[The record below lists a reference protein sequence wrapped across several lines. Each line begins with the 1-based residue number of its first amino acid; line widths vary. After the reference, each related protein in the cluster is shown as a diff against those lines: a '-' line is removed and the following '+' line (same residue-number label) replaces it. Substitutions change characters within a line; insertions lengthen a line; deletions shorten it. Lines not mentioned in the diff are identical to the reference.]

1 MANEMRS
8 AAIIIAKT
16 AALQTLVERQADTEP
31 HFDPLA
37 CAAVVRYDSHC
48 GLPHWRDFNIGGK
61 LR

>member
-37 CAAVVRYDSHC
+37 CAAVVQNDSRS
-48 GLPHWRDFNIGGK
+48 GLPRWRDFNIAEN
-61 LR
+61 